1 MFVMIF
7 YEHSKKRFHE
17 FFCHIFMR
25 KQRFWLLWVSA
36 LLTVDLLVVMIP
48 AWAWGPGHDDIQK
61 GVLAHL
67 PGSFQGLDR
76 AFQDDLV
83 RVVSHYPDSFE
94 PFESARIGE
103 ASLARLAAWGI
114 HKRYDLHSPK
124 GRAVA
129 FLEMAQAL
137 REGEKNRANFW
148 LAAFAH
154 SVADMAAVNH
164 DPLVHVA
171 TYGWGDKKQGISLM
185 GPAKVPVSETVRWL
199 DLAATA
205 RDPAGA
211 KVFQKKI
218 EEARIADDGSSLE
231 ARLLE
236 MMLYGYTGAE
246 FAAPRGLPIL
256 EAAFRVAQGEPPKE
270 SGLYI
275 PMAEVGSWA
284 VARALRDARS
294 AERFAASS
302 EVVLEISDA
311 LLRKYDQA
319 VEAHLRSSK
328 LLDSALFQLPASRQ
342 AAEDLPAIGIVV
354 EPTWE
359 MNAAFLGF
367 AQRIH
372 AVEIANALFRGRRPF
387 RLLDVRALLKE
398 GVPNPSLLPVL
409 ILPVADPSS
418 LGWMK
423 TGDLAR
429 RLLAYSA
436 AGGRI
441 LWVGDRPPLADVFP
455 ELVGAMRPSSD
466 KSWPLPVAE
475 MQNARL
481 ELPRGASWALAR
493 PLETAAGWQRPKCPY
508 VFDAEQMRAHP
519 DLTPVLNLA
528 PEDGSPITVGV
539 AWPGQQPRVVFLPT
553 YALTPFLFSS
563 QGELPASPA
572 EISLDETGVALL
584 NRALDLLQAPS
595 PLNKS

>member
-1 MFVMIF
+1 
-7 YEHSKKRFHE
+7 
-17 FFCHIFMR
+17 MR
-25 KQRFWLLWVSA
+25 KQRTWFLWVSA

-48 AWAWGPGHDDIQK
+48 AWAWGPGHEDIQK
-61 GVLAHL
+61 GILAHL
-67 PGSFQGLDR
+67 SGGFQGLDR

-94 PFESARIGE
+94 PFEAARIGD
-103 ASLARLAAWGI
+103 ASLARLAGWGI

-124 GRAVA
+124 GRAAA
-129 FLEMAQAL
+129 FLEMTRAL
-137 REGEKNRANFW
+137 REGERERANFW

-171 TYGWGDKKQGISLM
+171 TYGWGDRKQELFLSGS
-185 GPAKVPVSETVRWL
+185 AKTPVSKAVRWL

-205 RDPAGA
+205 RDQEGV
-211 KVFQKKI
+211 KVFQKKV
-218 EEARIADDGSSLE
+218 EEARRADDGSSLD

-236 MMLYGYTGAE
+236 IMLYGYTGAE
-246 FAAPRGLPIL
+246 YAAPRGLPIL
-256 EAAFRVAQGEPPKE
+256 EAAFHIAQGEAPEK
-270 SGLYI
+270 SGLFA
-275 PMAEVGSWA
+275 PMSEVGSWA

-294 AERFAASS
+294 AERFAASP

-319 VEAHLRSSK
+319 VEVHLRASR

-342 AAEDLPAIGIVV
+342 AATDVAAIGIVV

-367 AQRIH
+367 AQRVH
-372 AVEIANALFRGRRPF
+372 AVEIANALFRERRPF
-387 RLLDVRALLKE
+387 RLLDVRVLLQE
-398 GVPNPSLLPVL
+398 STPNPKLLPVL
-409 ILPVADPSS
+409 ILPVAGPSS

-423 TGDLAR
+423 AGDLAQ
-429 RLLAYSA
+429 RLHAYSA

-441 LWVGDRPPLADVFP
+441 LWVGGRPPLADVFP
-455 ELVGAMRPSSD
+455 ELSGAMRASSD

-475 MQNARL
+475 MQGARL
-481 ELPRGASWALAR
+481 ELLGGASWPLMR

-508 VFDAEQMRAHP
+508 VFDAEQLLDHP
-519 DLTPVLNLA
+519 DLTPVVNLV
-528 PEDGSPITVGV
+528 PKDGPALTVGI
-539 AWPGQQPRVVFLPT
+539 AWPRQHPQVVFLPT
-553 YALTPFLFSS
+553 YALDPFLFSP

-572 EISLDETGVALL
+572 EISLSESGMALL
-584 NRALDLLQAPS
+584 NRTLDLLQAPS
-595 PLNKS
+595 SLSSL